1 MADDRTADAST
12 SAELDAAA
20 TSAAGKIEI
29 VAPKLPQAERVD
41 KFFMTR
47 TKLSRSAL
55 QRLFEQE
62 KILVNGTVCKKNYK
76 VRITSLITLITLLKS
91 TKC

>member
-1 MADDRTADAST
+1 MADTVLSDSVKGLDIDVPATGV
-12 SAELDAAA
+12 SA
-20 TSAAGKIEI
+20 TMEI

-41 KFFMTR
+41 KFLMTR

-76 VRITSLITLITLLKS
+76 VRLLAF
-91 TKC
+91 